1 MGGEYE
7 CRVCSYTY
15 KPSQGD
21 GREFGAGTQFKDLPP
36 GWRCPACRSQKGVF
50 EPITL
55 TIAGF
60 ADNQQYGFGALY
72 QRVSDGVMELALT
85 SGLGRGVMMKRSP
98 RRRELWL
105 KDRDRAQRGV
115 AHLRSGRSRR
125 NAALVVRIH
134 CESTANPQWIHCVGC
149 AGPLR

>member
-1 MGGEYE
+1 MRRAEQGEATAETVVADFGAETATTEVAVEEPEKTEKQLEIERLKAAEKFIEKETGEYE

-60 ADNQQYGFGALY
+60 ADNQQYGFGGNSMTGE
-72 QRVSDGVMELALT
+72 QKSFWIFG
-85 SGLGRGVMMKRSP
+85 GLGLFFV
-98 RRRELWL
+98 LFI
-105 KDRDRAQRGV
+105 
-115 AHLRSGRSRR
+115 SGY
-125 NAALVVRIH
+125 LM
-134 CESTANPQWIHCVGC
+134 E
-149 AGPLR
+149 